1 MSPELSDTGVY
12 GAFLAGGKDAGAAV
26 QVQGGKPERPQ
37 ASLNEWRTPPLWG
50 LRESAPYLHDGRAPT
65 IEQAI
70 LLHGGEA
77 AASAQRYRGLS
88 PRERGQLERF
98 LLSLTAPPPP
108 RRTSWRALDRGG
120 CRVRRIG

>member
-12 GAFLAGGKDAGAAV
+12 GAFLAGGKDAAAGA
-26 QVQGGKPERPQ
+26 QGQGGKPEKPQ

-50 LRESAPYLHDGRAPT
+50 VRDSAPYLHDGRAPT

-77 AASAQRYRGLS
+77 RRLGHAYRGLS

-98 LLSLTAPPPP
+98 LLTLAAPAIPAADKLAGP
-108 RRTSWRALDRGG
+108 
-120 CRVRRIG
+120 